1 MVIGP
6 GVHMFV
12 VRLLVLGFLA
22 FFSYSMGTE
31 RGGLNAFGTLMA
43 FSGVVFVPALYM
55 LPTIE
60 AWLRKSN
67 NLPAIA
73 ALNFFL
79 GWSLLGWVAALVWAF
94 KMPTPLERAEASGF
108 RHSEPVNKSWDLSG
122 QKPKKDCS
130 FCGEE
135 ILAIAIKCKHC
146 GSDLQTG

>member
-1 MVIGP
+1 
-6 GVHMFV
+6 MFV

-22 FFSYSMGTE
+22 FFSYAMGME

-43 FSGVVFVPALYM
+43 FSGVVFVPAFYM

-67 NLPAIA
+67 NLGAIA

-94 KMPTPLERAEASGF
+94 KKPSPVIVADAPVAVTPASAAEA
-108 RHSEPVNKSWDLSG
+108 RTAADP
-122 QKPKKDCS
+122 KPKKDCQ

-135 ILAIAIKCKHC
+135 VLAVAIKCKHC
-146 GSDLQTG
+146 GSDLAGTAGGTV

>member
-1 MVIGP
+1 
-6 GVHMFV
+6 MFF

-22 FFSYSMGTE
+22 FYSYAMGTE
-31 RGGLNAFGTLMA
+31 RGGLNAFGTLVA
-43 FSGVVFVPALYM
+43 FSGAVFIPAFYM

-94 KMPTPLERAEASGF
+94 KRPTPLERAEAFGIP
-108 RHSEPVNKSWDLSG
+108 RAEPAASFEKVNG
-122 QKPKKDCS
+122 EKPKKDCPL
-130 FCGEE
+130 CGEE
-135 ILAIAIKCKHC
+135 ILAVAIKCKHC
-146 GSDLQTG
+146 GSDLAGTAGGAA

>member
-1 MVIGP
+1 
-6 GVHMFV
+6 MFV

-22 FFSYSMGTE
+22 FFSFAMGTE

-43 FSGVVFVPALYM
+43 FSGIIFVPAFYM

-60 AWLRKSN
+60 AGLRKSN
-67 NLPAIA
+67 NLGAIA

-94 KMPTPLERAEASGF
+94 KNPSPVVITA
-108 RHSEPVNKSWDLSG
+108 HSPESAGTTIESSVDTG
-122 QKPKKDCS
+122 QKPKKDCP

-135 ILAIAIKCKHC
+135 VLAVAIKCKHC
-146 GSDLQTG
+146 GSDLAAEGVA

>member
-1 MVIGP
+1 
-6 GVHMFV
+6 MFV

-22 FFSYSMGTE
+22 FYSYAMGTE
-31 RGGLNAFGTLMA
+31 RGGLNAFGTLVA
-43 FSGVVFVPALYM
+43 FSGAVFIPAFYM

-94 KMPTPLERAEASGF
+94 KRPTPLERAEASGF
-108 RHSEPVNKSWDLSG
+108 PRSESVTASESLSG
-122 QKPKKDCS
+122 TKPKKDCPL
-130 FCGEE
+130 CGEE
-135 ILAIAIKCKHC
+135 ILAVAIKCKHC